1 MVTAH
6 APIAGSTFDERQKFW
21 MSVRDTLEDSH
32 GTLCSRVHP
41 SQWDLTLGT
50 SHGLEVSSLNFVKV
64 SLCLSQELSECK
76 RYTGGSRVLNGRAS
90 VSNVVDVTD
99 VASRALLVSLS
110 SVDPVVLGRIQ
121 LFEFFWCM
129 FKAWT
134 WATSNCLVVM
144 LPCFFVWTCQRHN
157 CVVSDKWSDPQI

>member
-1 MVTAH
+1 M
-6 APIAGSTFDERQKFW
+6 
-21 MSVRDTLEDSH
+21 
-32 GTLCSRVHP
+32 
-41 SQWDLTLGT
+41 
-50 SHGLEVSSLNFVKV
+50 
-64 SLCLSQELSECK
+64 
-76 RYTGGSRVLNGRAS
+76 LNGRAS

-144 LPCFFVWTCQRHN
+144 LPCFLYGLVNDTIVW
-157 CVVSDKWSDPQI
+157 VSDKWSDPQI